1 MVLQI
6 IDADGNP
13 ATVQTHE
20 GIPDMVMTGG
30 GNTSE
35 GYCVRCRIKQP
46 MFNAWPITN
55 KRGAAMEQA
64 YCPKPGC
71 NTVINRFMKK
81 TDERSPA
88 NKENYPLDKFPFN
101 EGALAGPPIK
111 KKRLKKAAKTMRR
124 VELESEP
131 LSTEQESPPVPLKA
145 PESEVGLPFPAPQS
159 TQDLTASV
167 QCADGDAARTSSP
180 SKSDTPSRLSSSM

>member
-13 ATVQTHE
+13 ATLQTHE

-35 GYCVRCRIKQP
+35 GYCVRCRKKMP
-46 MFNAWPITN
+46 MINAWPITN
-55 KRGAAMEQA
+55 KRGGAMEQA
-64 YCPKPGC
+64 RCPKPGC
-71 NTVINRFMKK
+71 DTVINRFMKK
-81 TDERSPA
+81 TDARSPA
-88 NKENYPLDKFPFN
+88 NKENYPPDKFPFN

-111 KKRLKKAAKTMRR
+111 KKRLKKAKTIRR

-131 LSTEQESPPVPLKA
+131 LSTAPESPPVPSKA
-145 PESEVGLPFPAPQS
+145 PELEEGLPFPAPQS

-167 QCADGDAARTSSP
+167 QCADGDAAQTSSP
-180 SKSDTPSRLSSSM
+180 SKSDTLTRVSTST